1 MLDVLADDDM
11 LTSGAPM
18 DLTFMPGAAPS
29 PTAYVPGPITAAVPS
44 LAQLVHDD
52 EADNEEEDGQTA
64 AWAALPPMAPP
75 TQWGMFGATSPSL
88 MDITTAVGASP
99 LAAAVSGPSPAASL
113 GRRSTSLGGAGAE
126 MDLTA
131 ALGPLSMHTP
141 SEPEAFAAAAMFD
154 HDGGDDFTLG
164 LTAALQS
171 GYHPRWGRRRS
182 TLVPGD
188 MTTAMPF
195 SPVPEG
201 SPDGVSPV
209 PVAAPSSPS
218 LGFTPAAAAPGEAAA
233 VASAQPGAK
242 SPTLSP
248 VAAPVAQQSP
258 SVRLRSPPPSLPSS
272 PSSASKAPTPFAAA
286 HALALG
292 VHSPRPT
299 PRVSLGARRSL
310 GSPKPGA
317 AAATPAGAAS
327 PAPVLAP
334 TPSPAM
340 AQASPV
346 VSASPMA
353 QPSPE
358 AVLSGSPLA
367 ASPTAAVT
375 SDFSFDVPAAVPA
388 PAASPL
394 PSPAAA
400 SPAQAAVQAA
410 ARSPAAGTP
419 RDEDAMDMDEAP
431 DTGVVTAAEPSP
443 RAASPVASV
452 AGGSPAPVSPL
463 MAALTSSPLVVPLLT
478 APVDDVFD
486 FRLPAAVAAAAVLS
500 AAKQAGASPQAASP
514 LASWVAVQTAGTAPA
529 SVGATAAAPFV
540 FSPSVTGMT
549 TSHFAAGQP
558 LGATPTREHTF
569 TGLPVPV
576 PPSGN
581 RRLSAPASAGRL
593 GGGDGDDTLFE
604 FRTSPGGPS
613 LPAAEDDD
621 TPPLVGHGPPSMAR
635 PRRSTAGGA
644 TRGVAGETTLFS
656 YEPDSTVEP
665 GTGAAPSPRGTSH
678 VDDSLFATVTV
689 MPPAHPAGEDAVMA
703 DAAGT
708 AFASVAAPA
717 AQVLAG
723 SPVAE
728 ADPLDLTQ
736 DKDAYAAA
744 LKAKLAAMLAGTP
757 TGDTSLEPPSR
768 SPTPVT
774 MHHHHFTA
782 GPAPHTAGGNVTAA
796 FTPAAPSAAMAP
808 PGSVLRGL
816 PVAPPPQPHVLAQ
829 PGLPRRSLGGPA
841 LRRVSFM
848 PQQHH
853 YAAAAAPP
861 PPPAVAPRPQ
871 ASPRQVAPLSY
882 GALLDTLSV
891 TWKEHVRARR
901 SSVAQQW
908 GAAPAPP
915 ATLDQA
921 LRLWCLTVP
930 EVEAQDTL
938 REALEQRWEEVQRL
952 VAARAN
958 EVDAHPPQACFAAS
972 TGDEATLQALRED
985 ALRMQRACKAAAKGA
1000 CARLRAAA
1008 NAHHAEKLGA
1018 NIRLLDEQLALVRS
1032 HNEALTDVMSGIST
1046 LAGAAR
1052 TQAQHGGAG
1061 PSQVMQSAM
1070 LRATVA
1076 QRQAQLAAAQQA
1088 RAEGDARAAE
1098 ATATRAR
1105 LAAELAAVTARLD
1118 RARAASGGA
1127 HTASYSGD
1135 AYAEDDGQ
1143 AASAAVERRAE
1154 ADILEKVCGWRLA
1167 GVSPGDVTLALA
1179 GGMFTLR
1186 AAFVDGASQG
1196 VQATAEVSAS
1206 RWPGDAGIKGRSRAD
1221 RLALAAHLAA
1231 PLHSSGAAMRD
1242 AVAPLAVRCARATG
1256 VVEDLEACVAAFPR
1270 LVVTVLCAEERTVQ
1284 LKFSI
1289 NQPDVDGARRQL
1301 TARVVL
1307 LPGGGQGMQV
1317 AVAAVVGAAHMRPAA
1332 DITAD
1337 CAAVAPGVRCMQRLC
1352 AVLQADLMRGLSAGE
1367 A

>member
-1 MLDVLADDDM
+1 MDVLADDDL
-11 LTSGAPM
+11 LTQASM

-29 PTAYVPGPITAAVPS
+29 PTAYVPGAITAAVPS
-44 LAQLVHDD
+44 LAQLVQDD
-52 EADNEEEDGQTA
+52 EAASEGDDGDGQAA

-75 TQWGMFGATSPSL
+75 TQWGLFEAASPSL
-88 MDITTAVGASP
+88 MDITTAVGVSP
-99 LAAAVSGPSPAASL
+99 LVSARGGPSPAPSA
-113 GRRSTSLGGAGAE
+113 GRRSTSFGGGGGA

-141 SEPEAFAAAAMFD
+141 SEPEAFAAAALFD
-154 HDGGDDFTLG
+154 HDAGDDFTLG
-164 LTAALQS
+164 LTTALQS

-182 TLVPGD
+182 TMAPGD
-188 MTTAMPF
+188 MTTSMPF

-201 SPDGVSPV
+201 SPGDGATPDA
-209 PVAAPSSPS
+209 VAAARSPS
-218 LGFTPAAAAPGEAAA
+218 LGFTPAAAAPG
-233 VASAQPGAK
+233 AK
-242 SPTLSP
+242 SPTPSS
-248 VAAPVAQQSP
+248 VAAPVALQSP

-272 PSSASKAPTPFAAA
+272 PSSASKAAAA
-286 HALALG
+286 PAQAHAMALG

-310 GSPKPGA
+310 GSPKPA
-317 AAATPAGAAS
+317 ALTPAGAAS
-327 PAPVLAP
+327 PTPVLAA

-340 AQASPV
+340 VQALPMPQLSPV
-346 VSASPMA
+346 VAALP
-353 QPSPE
+353 
-358 AVLSGSPLA
+358 SPLA
-367 ASPTAAVT
+367 ASPTAAAT
-375 SDFSFDVPAAVPA
+375 SDFSFDVPAAVLA
-388 PAASPL
+388 PTTSPL
-394 PSPAAA
+394 PSPAAVSPRP
-400 SPAQAAVQAA
+400 SPAAPSPAA
-410 ARSPAAGTP
+410 AASEAPLPAAGTP
-419 RDEDAMDMDEAP
+419 RDEDAMDMDTLP
-431 DTGVVTAAEPSP
+431 DTGAAVAAGPSP
-443 RAASPVASV
+443 RAASPVASL
-452 AGGSPAPVSPL
+452 AGSPAPLSPL
-463 MAALTSSPLVVPLLT
+463 MAALTSSPLVMPLMA

-500 AAKQAGASPQAASP
+500 AAKKAGASPQAPSPAPAASP
-514 LASWVAVQTAGTAPA
+514 LASWVAVQTGGKAPA
-529 SVGATAAAPFV
+529 SVGGGAFA
-540 FSPSVTGMT
+540 FSPSVTGVT
-549 TSHFAAGQP
+549 AHFASAQP

-576 PPSGN
+576 PASGA
-581 RRLSAPASAGRL
+581 RRASAPPSAARL
-593 GGGDGDDTLFE
+593 GDGDDTLFE

-613 LPAAEDDD
+613 LPVADDDD

-635 PRRSTAGGA
+635 PRRSTAGV
-644 TRGVAGETTLFS
+644 TRGGLGETTLFS

-665 GTGAAPSPRGTSH
+665 GTRALPPSRGASN
-678 VDDSLFATVTV
+678 VDDSLFATTAV
-689 MPPAHPAGEDAVMA
+689 PGGQAAGEDAVMM
-703 DAAGT
+703 DAAGA
-708 AFASVAAPA
+708 AFMPAP
-717 AQVLAG
+717 QVLAG

-736 DKDAYAAA
+736 DTDAYAAA

-782 GPAPHTAGGNVTAA
+782 AVTGAAPHTVGGNVTTA
-796 FTPAAPSAAMAP
+796 FTPAAPNAAMAP

-848 PQQHH
+848 PQHQQQ
-853 YAAAAAPP
+853 PP
-861 PPPAVAPRPQ
+861 PPPVAAPRPQ

-891 TWKEHVRARR
+891 SWKEHVRARR
-901 SSVAQQW
+901 SSVAQPQW
-908 GAAPAPP
+908 GPAPAAP

-921 LRLWCLTVP
+921 LRLWCLTAP

-938 REALEQRWEEVQRL
+938 REALEQRWEEAQRL
-952 VAARAN
+952 VATRAT
-958 EVDAHPPQACFAAS
+958 EVDARPPQACFAAARA
-972 TGDEATLQALRED
+972 DDAALQGLREE

-1008 NAHHAEKLGA
+1008 NAQHVEKLGA

-1052 TQAQHGGAG
+1052 TQAQAQGAG
-1061 PSQVMQSAM
+1061 PSQVMQAAM
-1070 LRATVA
+1070 MRATLA

-1098 ATATRAR
+1098 AAATRAR
-1105 LAAELAAVTARLD
+1105 LAAELAGVTARLD
-1118 RARAASGGA
+1118 RARADSGNNTS
-1127 HTASYSGD
+1127 HSSD
-1135 AYAEDDGQ
+1135 AYAEDDTQ

-1154 ADILEKVCGWRLA
+1154 ADILEKVCGWHLA
-1167 GVSPGDVTLALA
+1167 GVTPGDVTLALA

-1186 AAFVDGASQG
+1186 AAFVDGASQE
-1196 VQATAEVSAS
+1196 VRASAEVVAS
-1206 RWPGDAGIKGRSRAD
+1206 RWPGDSGIKGRSRAD

-1231 PLHSSGAAMRD
+1231 PLQSSGVAMRD
-1242 AVAPLAVRCARATG
+1242 AVAPLAVRCGRATG

-1270 LVVTVLCAEERTVQ
+1270 LVVTILSAEERTVQ

-1307 LPGGGQGMQV
+1307 QAGGAQGMQV

-1337 CAAVAPGVRCMQRLC
+1337 CAAVAPGVRAMQRLC

>member
-1 MLDVLADDDM
+1 
-11 LTSGAPM
+11 
-18 DLTFMPGAAPS
+18 
-29 PTAYVPGPITAAVPS
+29 
-44 LAQLVHDD
+44 
-52 EADNEEEDGQTA
+52 
-64 AWAALPPMAPP
+64 
-75 TQWGMFGATSPSL
+75 
-88 MDITTAVGASP
+88 
-99 LAAAVSGPSPAASL
+99 
-113 GRRSTSLGGAGAE
+113 
-126 MDLTA
+126 
-131 ALGPLSMHTP
+131 
-141 SEPEAFAAAAMFD
+141 
-154 HDGGDDFTLG
+154 
-164 LTAALQS
+164 
-171 GYHPRWGRRRS
+171 
-182 TLVPGD
+182 
-188 MTTAMPF
+188 
-195 SPVPEG
+195 
-201 SPDGVSPV
+201 
-209 PVAAPSSPS
+209 
-218 LGFTPAAAAPGEAAA
+218 
-233 VASAQPGAK
+233 
-242 SPTLSP
+242 
-248 VAAPVAQQSP
+248 
-258 SVRLRSPPPSLPSS
+258 
-272 PSSASKAPTPFAAA
+272 
-286 HALALG
+286 
-292 VHSPRPT
+292 
-299 PRVSLGARRSL
+299 
-310 GSPKPGA
+310 
-317 AAATPAGAAS
+317 
-327 PAPVLAP
+327 
-334 TPSPAM
+334 
-340 AQASPV
+340 
-346 VSASPMA
+346 
-353 QPSPE
+353 
-358 AVLSGSPLA
+358 
-367 ASPTAAVT
+367 
-375 SDFSFDVPAAVPA
+375 
-388 PAASPL
+388 
-394 PSPAAA
+394 
-400 SPAQAAVQAA
+400 
-410 ARSPAAGTP
+410 
-419 RDEDAMDMDEAP
+419 MDMDILP
-431 DTGVVTAAEPSP
+431 DTGAVAVAGPSP
-443 RAASPVASV
+443 RAASPVASL
-452 AGGSPAPVSPL
+452 AGSPAPVSPL
-463 MAALTSSPLVVPLLT
+463 MAALTSSPLVMPLMA

-500 AAKQAGASPQAASP
+500 AAKKAGASPHAASPAPAASP
-514 LASWVAVQTAGTAPA
+514 LASWVAVQTGGKAPA
-529 SVGATAAAPFV
+529 SVGGGAPFS
-540 FSPSVTGMT
+540 FSPSVTGVT
-549 TSHFAAGQP
+549 AHFASAQP

-569 TGLPVPV
+569 TGLPGPV
-576 PPSGN
+576 PASGA
-581 RRLSAPASAGRL
+581 RRASAPPSAGRL
-593 GGGDGDDTLFE
+593 GDEDDTLFE

-613 LPAAEDDD
+613 LPVADDDD

-635 PRRSTAGGA
+635 PRRSTAGV
-644 TRGVAGETTLFS
+644 TRGGLGETTLFS

-665 GTGAAPSPRGTSH
+665 GTRALPSPRGASNAN
-678 VDDSLFATVTV
+678 DSLFATTAV
-689 MPPAHPAGEDAVMA
+689 PGGQAAGEDAVMT
-703 DAAGT
+703 DAAG
-708 AFASVAAPA
+708 ASFAPDP
-717 AQVLAG
+717 QVLAG

-736 DKDAYAAA
+736 DTDAYAAA

-782 GPAPHTAGGNVTAA
+782 AATGAAPHTAGGNVTAA
-796 FTPAAPSAAMAP
+796 FTPAAPNAAMAP

-853 YAAAAAPP
+853 QQHQQAPP
-861 PPPAVAPRPQ
+861 PPPVAPRPH

-882 GALLDTLSV
+882 GALLDTLGVS
-891 TWKEHVRARR
+891 WKEHVRARR
-901 SSVAQQW
+901 SSVAQPQW
-908 GAAPAPP
+908 GAAPAAP

-938 REALEQRWEEVQRL
+938 REALEQRWEEAQRL
-952 VAARAN
+952 VAARAT
-958 EVDAHPPQACFAAS
+958 EVDARPPQACFAAAS
-972 TGDEATLQALRED
+972 ADDAALQGLREE

-1008 NAHHAEKLGA
+1008 NAQHVEKLGA

-1052 TQAQHGGAG
+1052 TQAQAQGAG
-1061 PSQVMQSAM
+1061 PSQVMQAAM
-1070 LRATVA
+1070 MRATLT

-1098 ATATRAR
+1098 AAATRAR
-1105 LAAELAAVTARLD
+1105 LSAELAGVTARLD
-1118 RARAASGGA
+1118 RARAASGN
-1127 HTASYSGD
+1127 TTSYSGD
-1135 AYAEDDGQ
+1135 AYAEDDTQ

-1154 ADILEKVCGWRLA
+1154 TDILEKVCGWHLA
-1167 GVSPGDVTLALA
+1167 GVTPSDVTLALA

-1196 VQATAEVSAS
+1196 VQASAEVVTS
-1206 RWPGDAGIKGRSRAD
+1206 RWAGDSGIKGRSRAD

-1231 PLHSSGAAMRD
+1231 PLQSSGAAMRD

-1270 LVVTVLCAEERTVQ
+1270 LVVTVLSAEERTVQ

-1307 LPGGGQGMQV
+1307 QPGGAQGMQV